1 MLDSLVEE
9 IGEENVVQVIT
20 NNGSEQLYVDW

>member
-9 IGEENVVQVIT
+9 IGENVVQVIT
-20 NNGSEQLYVDW
+20 WEQLCVD